1 MSVCAFVS
9 GASFVANAADD
20 DPPEL
25 KREFRGAWVAS
36 VYNLDWPSRPGLSSA
51 QQRAELDAIVD
62 KAAQLRLNAIVL
74 QVRPECDAF
83 YRSKREPWSSFLTGK
98 MGRAPEPA
106 YDPLEFAVAA
116 AHARGLELHAWIN
129 PFRALANAA
138 RETSATHISRT
149 HPEWVRRYGN
159 QLWVDP
165 GEAGAREY
173 TIGIILDIVR
183 RYDVDGIHIDD
194 YFYPYP
200 TKDRADFPDD
210 APWARYR
217 SKGGQLERA
226 DWRRENINQFIAA
239 MYRAIK
245 AEKRTV
251 KVGISPFGIWR
262 PGVPPSIEAQ
272 LDSFS
277 HLFADSRKWLHEG
290 WCDYFAPQLYWSI
303 LPAKQSFPVLLDWW
317 RGENKA
323 RRHLWPGIATD
334 RIGPNR
340 KAQEIESQIVI
351 TRAGTDAPGHI
362 HWSFKGLARNSGG
375 VADLLSRS
383 VYAVPALVPES
394 PWLGGS
400 EPAKPAVEIS
410 GGRLRWRTPQP
421 AAVRWWLVQTRAG
434 GKWESRLLPASEK
447 SVALEREET
456 LATVRALNA
465 TGMLSEIGKSGAPSR
480 P

>member
-1 MSVCAFVS
+1 MIVVGFA
-9 GASFVANAADD
+9 GSFLPATRGDD
-20 DPPEL
+20 LPEL

-36 VYNLDWPSRPGLSSA
+36 VYNLNWPSRPGLPAS
-51 QQRAELDAIVD
+51 QQQSELRAIFD

-98 MGRAPEPA
+98 MGRAPDTDD
-106 YDPLEFAVAA
+106 DPLEFAVRE

-129 PFRALANAA
+129 PFRALANSA

-165 GEAGAREY
+165 GEADAREY
-173 TIGIILDIVR
+173 TLAVILDIVH
-183 RYDVDGIHIDD
+183 RYDIDGLHIDD

-210 APWARYR
+210 APWQRYQAR
-217 SKGGQLERA
+217 GGTLNRA
-226 DWRRENINQFIAA
+226 DWRRENINQFVAT
-239 MYRAIK
+239 MYRAVK
-245 AEKRTV
+245 AEKRHV

-272 LDSFS
+272 LDSFN
-277 HLFADSRKWLHEG
+277 HLFADSRKWLNEG
-290 WCDYFAPQLYWSI
+290 WCDYLAPQLYWSI
-303 LPAKQSFPVLLDWW
+303 VPAQQSFPALLEWW

-340 KAQEIESQIVI
+340 KAQEIESQIVL
-351 TRAGTDAPGHI
+351 TRTDSAAPGHI
-362 HWSFKGLARNSGG
+362 HWSFKGLARNTGG
-375 VADLLSRS
+375 IADLLTRS
-383 VYAVPALVPES
+383 VYAQPALIPAS

-400 EPAKPAVEIS
+400 APSKPSIEIT
-410 GGRLRWRTPQP
+410 GGRIRWR
-421 AAVRWWLVQTRAG
+421 AAQNSSPRWWLVQTRSGDGWRSRVVAG
-434 GKWESRLLPASEK
+434 GEK
-447 SVALEREET
+447 SVALAPNET
-456 LATVRALNA
+456 LVAVRAVSAN
-465 TGMLSEIGKSGAPSR
+465 GMLSESVRVTVGAKQ
-480 P
+480 